1 MKQLVSFR
9 GLDDSAHAS
18 IEQQIGELAAHHP
31 TRHLHPSS
39 TELVS
44 LRAGVERDTLCSGDA
59 YRVELRLVLSTTTRT
74 AGEEAEHVADFS
86 AFAGMPAYSIEG
98 GRCTA
103 RLAGVPDEVGEANS
117 RFSDSGN
124 RTKRSRSKTCCLDV
138 PLLESWYA
146 STRTKPP
153 CGAG

>member
-1 MKQLVSFR
+1 VKQLVSFR
-9 GLDDSAHAS
+9 SLGGSAHAS

-31 TRHLHPSS
+31 KRHLHPSS

-59 YRVELRLVLSTTTRT
+59 YRVKLRLVLSTTTRT

-86 AFAGMPAYSIEG
+86 AFAGIPAYSIEG

-103 RLAGVPDEVGEANS
+103 TLAGVPDDSCARLEELGAAGTTDRSTCRPLDCLVSSAARAQRANKA
-117 RFSDSGN
+117 
-124 RTKRSRSKTCCLDV
+124 T
-138 PLLESWYA
+138 PE
-146 STRTKPP
+146 
-153 CGAG
+153 